1 MNVRFKL
8 PASHKKTD
16 IHWRTNELSAEEAF
30 DVVVTVF
37 DPAGKKPAD
46 IDSPNGAEGPE
57 PVAIEATSSG
67 PYILTSSCDTT
78 MKEHP
83 TDRHRRKQIDK
94 ERFIDLAL
102 PRPLGR
108 GLQNGHPL
116 PRGVLIPAHRKK
128 KLSRYSTALMRG
140 AIV

>member
-83 TDRHRRKQIDK
+83 TDRHRRK
-94 ERFIDLAL
+94 
-102 PRPLGR
+102 
-108 GLQNGHPL
+108 
-116 PRGVLIPAHRKK
+116 
-128 KLSRYSTALMRG
+128 
-140 AIV
+140 